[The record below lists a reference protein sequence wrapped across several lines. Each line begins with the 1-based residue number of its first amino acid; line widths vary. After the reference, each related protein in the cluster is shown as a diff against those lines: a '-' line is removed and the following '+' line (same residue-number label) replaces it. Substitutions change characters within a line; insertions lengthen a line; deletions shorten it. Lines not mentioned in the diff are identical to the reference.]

1 MEKEIYK
8 IEPGLPPK
16 IVRDTKKEIFLEIQ
30 EKFQSL
36 EDRIKYLEKLIES
49 IVLIGINNV

>member
-8 IEPGLPPK
+8 IEPGLPPR
-16 IVRDTKKEIFLEIQ
+16 IIRDTKREIFLEIE

-36 EDRIKYLEKLIES
+36 EDKIENLEKLIES
-49 IVLIGINNV
+49 LLGQ